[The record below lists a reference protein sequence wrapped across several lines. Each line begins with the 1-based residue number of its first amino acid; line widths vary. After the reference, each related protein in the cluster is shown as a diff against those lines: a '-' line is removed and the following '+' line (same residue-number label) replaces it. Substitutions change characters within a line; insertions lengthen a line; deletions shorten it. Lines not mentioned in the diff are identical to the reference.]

1 MSDFI
6 TISEAAL
13 AALAAGEMVCLC
25 TVVRA
30 RGSVPRHAGAR
41 MLVWADGRILGTV
54 GGATLEQEVIAA
66 AKQVLRDGRSQLVN
80 YVFSTHKD
88 DPDSVGLCGGAV
100 DVHIELLQPDPV
112 LLIIG
117 AGHVAMPLAQMGAAI
132 GMKVWIVD
140 DRAEYVTPERFPTA
154 ERLEVV
160 AYDAETETLADLPL
174 LMGSNT
180 YIVVATW
187 GWDEPVL
194 AQILRH
200 PVPYAAL
207 VASETKAR
215 VIRGRLIEQGLTPE
229 QAAFFRAPAGLDL
242 GAETPAEIALSILS
256 EILAVRQHGSAQAMF
271 EMAGEEKRPFA
282 ASKKISRA
290 NN

>member
-13 AALAAGEMVCLC
+13 AALAAGETVCLC

-30 RGSVPRHAGAR
+30 RGSVPRHDGAR
-41 MLVWADGRILGTV
+41 MLVWPDGRIQGTV

-66 AKQVLRDGRSQLVN
+66 AREVLVNGRSQLAN

-88 DPDSVGLCGGAV
+88 DLNSVGLCGGAV
-100 DVHIELLQPDPV
+100 DVHIELLKPDPI

-132 GMKVWIVD
+132 GMKVWVVD
-140 DRAEYVTPERFPTA
+140 DRAQFATPARFPDA

-160 AYDAETETLADLPL
+160 TYDEETETLSDFPLPL
-174 LMGSNT
+174 TPNT
-180 YIVVATW
+180 YAVAATW

-194 AQILRH
+194 AQILPH
-200 PVPYAAL
+200 PVAYVAL
-207 VASETKAR
+207 VASKTKAR
-215 VIRGRLIEQGLTPE
+215 VIRDRLVERGLTPE

-256 EILAVRQHGSAQAMF
+256 EILTVRRHASGQALFMLKQ
-271 EMAGEEKRPFA
+271 ETQPT
-282 ASKKISRA
+282 ASKT
-290 NN
+290 